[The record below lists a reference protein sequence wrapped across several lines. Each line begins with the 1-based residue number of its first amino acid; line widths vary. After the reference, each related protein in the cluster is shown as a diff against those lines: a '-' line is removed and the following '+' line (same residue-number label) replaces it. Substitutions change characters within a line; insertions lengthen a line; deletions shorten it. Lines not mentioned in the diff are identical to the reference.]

1 MQPSRLQPFPPTAK
15 PSCLQ
20 KPSLNIFDDFT
31 YFDPRADVD
40 VSRRNLPHWQQEGRT
55 YFVTFRPHDSLP
67 QEKIEALRKNRAEW
81 LDTNPEPWS
90 AAQSLEYHE
99 LFSEKVQQWL
109 DVGYGSCLLKDPAP
123 AKIVADA
130 LRHFD
135 AERYDLVAWVVMPN
149 HVHALLTPRSGFAL
163 GKILHSWKSFSA
175 HEINKQA
182 VRQGDVWQD
191 ESYDHIVRDPDSLWH
206 FAKYIVDNPRQA
218 GLHVP
223 HVESRIKVT

>member
-1 MQPSRLQPFPPTAK
+1 MQQT
-15 PSCLQ
+15 C
-20 KPSLNIFDDFT
+20 LNIFDDFT

-55 YFVTFRPHDSLP
+55 YFVTFRLYDSLP
-67 QEKIEALRKNRAEW
+67 QEKLEVLRKNRAEW
-81 LDTNPEPWS
+81 LYTNPEPWS
-90 AAQSLEYHE
+90 AAQSQEYHE

-109 DVGYGSCLLKDPAP
+109 DAGHGFCLLKDPAL
-123 AKIVADA
+123 AQIVADA

-135 AERYDLVAWVVMPN
+135 GERYDLVAWVVMPN
-149 HVHALLTPRSGFAL
+149 HVHVLLTPRPGYAL

-175 HEINKQA
+175 HEINKQTG
-182 VRQGDVWQD
+182 RQGDVWQH
-191 ESYDHIVRDPDSLWH
+191 ETYDHIVRDPGSMWH
-206 FAKYIVDNPRQA
+206 FATYIVDNPLQA